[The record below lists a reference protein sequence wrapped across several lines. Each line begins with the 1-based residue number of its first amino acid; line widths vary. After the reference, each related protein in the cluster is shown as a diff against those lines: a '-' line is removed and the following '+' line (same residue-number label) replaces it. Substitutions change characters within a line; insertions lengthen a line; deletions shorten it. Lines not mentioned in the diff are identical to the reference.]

1 MATSLLTTGAIL
13 FGYFAKSL
21 PGTYTNELDDLFVGM
36 VKALFRKRRSSH
48 RDLEKNEK
56 NEKLEEALEKFILA
70 LSDQQLVTG
79 LALLITGFQKC
90 DISVY
95 SFTVVTGLAWFSCT
109 THLSTLLLLQR

>member
-1 MATSLLTTGAIL
+1 VATSLLTTGAIL
-13 FGYFAKSL
+13 FGYFAKAL
-21 PGTYTNELDDLFVGM
+21 PGTYTNELDDLFVGK
-36 VKALFRKRRSSH
+36 VKALFRKRWSRG
-48 RDLEKNEK
+48 DPEKNEK
-56 NEKLEEALEKFILA
+56 NEKLEEALEKFILT

-95 SFTVVTGLAWFSCT
+95 SFTVVTGLTWFSCT